1 MTDFLMYDFRVAVLI
16 ATFYLFWRLLLAR
29 ETLHRLNRV
38 VLLLTAVMSFVLPLC
53 VITIH
58 RNEVLTVA
66 ENAAP
71 VVPAATVETT
81 TAGQPWW
88 TTAAVVLFL
97 VGAVLTL
104 GHTLASLMRVWRLI
118 RQSELHPQAD
128 GTVIA
133 VTEMELSPFSWMHY
147 IVMSRSD
154 YDHPDAA
161 IMAHERGHIRAR
173 HSWDV
178 MLVGVLSVLQWFNP
192 ALWLLRSDLRAI
204 HEFEADDAV
213 LSQGIDA
220 RQYQYLLVRKAV
232 AAHGYSVAN
241 SLSHSTLKRRI
252 NMMIK
257 KKTNSRQ
264 WLRALYIIP
273 VVAASLAI
281 SARTVTDYRIADEQV
296 PATPDGEAVD
306 HSPSHKSQPSKLNV
320 LHSTQDETESK
331 ASDFLE
337 VKKGDSIKIVYP
349 GGVEHDK
356 VTVASASN
364 GKHPLVIVNGTEMP
378 YDQFVKISPKI
389 IKSITVLKDE
399 DGRKKYGT
407 KAKDGV
413 ILVEIEDHPN
423 KKGHEPFKLK
433 GLVIDE
439 KKEPV
444 VGAIVR
450 VKGTTKGTV
459 TDMEGQY
466 TLEVPDGAVVEVAYV
481 GMETASF
488 TASKAI
494 ADTRTTA
501 IVLKKDDGSDPM
513 PTVRAT
519 VIADGKETRKIV
531 THVVVDNKEMTMEE
545 FENTTEPEKIE
556 SINIDKTDPKH
567 IKMKVTLKK

>member
-1 MTDFLMYDFRVAVLI
+1 
-16 ATFYLFWRLLLAR
+16 
-29 ETLHRLNRV
+29 
-38 VLLLTAVMSFVLPLC
+38 
-53 VITIH
+53 
-58 RNEVLTVA
+58 
-66 ENAAP
+66 
-71 VVPAATVETT
+71 
-81 TAGQPWW
+81 
-88 TTAAVVLFL
+88 
-97 VGAVLTL
+97 
-104 GHTLASLMRVWRLI
+104 
-118 RQSELHPQAD
+118 
-128 GTVIA
+128 
-133 VTEMELSPFSWMHY
+133 
-147 IVMSRSD
+147 
-154 YDHPDAA
+154 
-161 IMAHERGHIRAR
+161 
-173 HSWDV
+173 
-178 MLVGVLSVLQWFNP
+178 
-192 ALWLLRSDLRAI
+192 
-204 HEFEADDAV
+204 
-213 LSQGIDA
+213 
-220 RQYQYLLVRKAV
+220 
-232 AAHGYSVAN
+232 
-241 SLSHSTLKRRI
+241 
-252 NMMIK
+252 
-257 KKTNSRQ
+257 
-264 WLRALYIIP
+264 
-273 VVAASLAI
+273 LAI

-296 PATPDGEAVD
+296 LATPDGEAVD
-306 HSPSHKSQPSKLNV
+306 HSPSHNSQPSKLNA

-337 VKKGDSIKIVYP
+337 VKEGDSIKIVYP